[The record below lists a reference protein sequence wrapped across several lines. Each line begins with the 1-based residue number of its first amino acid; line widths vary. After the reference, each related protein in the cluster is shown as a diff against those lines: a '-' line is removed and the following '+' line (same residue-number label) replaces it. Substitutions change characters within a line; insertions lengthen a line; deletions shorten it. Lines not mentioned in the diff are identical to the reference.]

1 LRRELANI
9 GIRGMLLSASLAG
22 AADIGTVDSFQGQE
36 KDVVILDLVR
46 ANPERNI
53 GFTLHPNRLNVAL
66 SRAREKL
73 IIVTNLSTFQGYD
86 HFDRV
91 IEIVR
96 SLPNTTIERVTAE
109 QIGISLPEYRSRM
122 EILIKPAMVDVIDES
137 EEPMPSEPI
146 SPVGDYVDIY

>member
-1 LRRELANI
+1 
-9 GIRGMLLSASLAG
+9 MLLSASLAG

-96 SLPNTTIERVTAE
+96 SLSNTTIERVTAE
-109 QIGISLPEYRSRM
+109 QMGIRS
-122 EILIKPAMVDVIDES
+122 
-137 EEPMPSEPI
+137 PSI
-146 SPVGDYVDIY
+146 RR